1 MDFKFDR
8 EIMKWFDS
16 FFEDKIDIFNVSNFL
31 CSMQEFDSKKRTD
44 NLIILEKENSNYW
57 RLEFSIP
64 KNYVIKLKKNVHPF
78 FGEYIYD
85 EISIYS
91 DDKIYDFINMYIMKI
106 MNNIVKYSYY
116 PLEKVY
122 YMDYNDDFISKC
134 RYLQVGEKRVI
145 DEDLYLIALS
155 NKSFD
160 FFNFA
165 KTFKLNLSFEPSKG
179 EDLLDSILD
188 LRKSIIVNG

>member
-1 MDFKFDR
+1 
-8 EIMKWFDS
+8 
-16 FFEDKIDIFNVSNFL
+16 
-31 CSMQEFDSKKRTD
+31 
-44 NLIILEKENSNYW
+44 
-57 RLEFSIP
+57 
-64 KNYVIKLKKNVHPF
+64 
-78 FGEYIYD
+78 
-85 EISIYS
+85 
-91 DDKIYDFINMYIMKI
+91 